1 MPYDKFKNVEIDEN
15 ETEKED
21 DIENDD
27 LFNISFYGVDFTVRE
42 LVEMFKDNDLIKPKL
57 QRNYVWE
64 RVEASRFIESLLLG
78 LPVPGIFFAARPD
91 KKYLIVDGYQ
101 RIRTLYDYIIGNN
114 FSDEDTIFS
123 LSNTK
128 KINERWRGKRFSVLE
143 EEDKRHI
150 KTSVI
155 HTIIFQQKY
164 PKDDSGMYQI
174 FERINTGGRTLY
186 PQEIRNCIYQGNFND
201 FLTDLNKIDAWRKLF
216 GSDIEDTRMKDK
228 EMILRFFA
236 MNAIDFY
243 NMKNK
248 SISLK
253 STLNDY
259 MKANKDL
266 TKDFQEKYKILF
278 DKTMNFILNNIGQNA
293 FQNISKDNIPTGKF
307 HPTIFDA
314 ISLATVSVIDDQEF
328 KNPDDLKDR
337 FKLLLTDE
345 SFIESITQRTT
356 NTDNIIKRISVAK
369 NILYTK

>member
-1 MPYDKFKNVEIDEN
+1 MLDDKLKTSEIDE
-15 ETEKED
+15 TEDEKQD

-78 LPVPGIFFAARPD
+78 LPVPGIFFSVCEN
-91 KKYLIVDGYQ
+91 KKYLIIDGYQ
-101 RIRTLYDYIIGNN
+101 RIRTLYDYILGNN
-114 FSDEDTIFS
+114 FSDENTIFS

-128 KINERWRGKRFSVLE
+128 KINKRWRGKPFSVLE
-143 EEDKRHI
+143 EEDKRNI
-150 KTSVI
+150 KTSAI
-155 HTIIFQQKY
+155 HTIIFQQKH

-201 FLTDLNKIDAWRKLF
+201 FLTDLNRIDAWRKLF

-236 MNAIDFY
+236 MKAIDFY

-278 DKTMNFILNNIGQNA
+278 EKTMNFILDNIGQNA
-293 FQNISKDNIPTGKF
+293 FQNISKDDIPTGKF

-314 ISLATVSVIDDQEF
+314 ISLATVSVIDDQQF

-337 FKLLLTDE
+337 FKSLLKDE

-369 NILYTK
+369 NILYNK